1 MTGGPLTG
9 LRVIE
14 LAGIGPAPFAAMVLA
29 DLGADVVRVERP
41 APPSASARWD
51 VLNRGRRSIALDL
64 KHADGVEVVLRLVS
78 GADAL
83 IEGFRP
89 GVAERLG
96 VGPEDCA
103 RRNPRLVYGRMTG
116 WGQEGPLA
124 HLAGHD
130 ITYAAVA
137 GALAHIGR
145 AGQPPTPPLNLVADF
160 GGGGMVLAL
169 GVVAAVLAAQR
180 TGIGQ
185 VVDAAMVDGVAMLMA
200 PFFPARRM
208 GFWSDE
214 RGTNMLDSGAPYY
227 DVYEC
232 ADGRYVAVG
241 ALEPQF
247 YAALLAGLEIDP
259 VELPDQTDRE
269 GWPLLRGRFT
279 TAFRSQS
286 QEHWIEVFSRHDA
299 CVAPVNT
306 MEDAAV
312 HPHMTARRTLVE
324 VDGVPQPAPAPRF
337 SATPTSLQRPPPATG
352 EHSEEIL
359 REVGYA
365 EDEIATLLRGG
376 AVAGT

>member
-1 MTGGPLTG
+1 VCRRPL
-9 LRVIE
+9 R
-14 LAGIGPAPFAAMVLA
+14 
-29 DLGADVVRVERP
+29 RRWR
-41 APPSASARWD
+41 ART
-51 VLNRGRRSIALDL
+51 A
-64 KHADGVEVVLRLVS
+64 
-78 GADAL
+78 
-83 IEGFRP
+83 
-89 GVAERLG
+89 
-96 VGPEDCA
+96 
-103 RRNPRLVYGRMTG
+103 
-116 WGQEGPLA
+116 
-124 HLAGHD
+124 
-130 ITYAAVA
+130 
-137 GALAHIGR
+137 
-145 AGQPPTPPLNLVADF
+145 
-160 GGGGMVLAL
+160 
-169 GVVAAVLAAQR
+169 
-180 TGIGQ
+180 
-185 VVDAAMVDGVAMLMA
+185 
-200 PFFPARRM
+200 
-208 GFWSDE
+208 
-214 RGTNMLDSGAPYY
+214 
-227 DVYEC
+227 
-232 ADGRYVAVG
+232 
-241 ALEPQF
+241 F